1 MKRKHINKS
10 CLSASASGH
19 QFCFVAKKPCALKAL
34 HQPLQPLCGHSPGGG
49 RGGSALTPVLVHL
62 FGAQPFSLAEGSG
75 SRAEAPEADL
85 LGSHNGSVWLC
96 GFVKIM
102 LLLFV

>member
-1 MKRKHINKS
+1 MPLKRYTN
-10 CLSASASGH
+10 
-19 QFCFVAKKPCALKAL
+19 PCSHCVDTAGA
-34 HQPLQPLCGHSPGGG
+34 GGG
-49 RGGSALTPVLVHL
+49 GGASALTPVLVHL